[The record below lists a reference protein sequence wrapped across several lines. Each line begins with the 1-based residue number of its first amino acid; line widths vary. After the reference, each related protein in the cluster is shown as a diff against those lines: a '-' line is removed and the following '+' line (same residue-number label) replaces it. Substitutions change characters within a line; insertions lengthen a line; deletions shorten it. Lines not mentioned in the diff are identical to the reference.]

1 MAILK
6 LKGYFSLA
14 DLSYLTIKKAHRLL
28 QEGGCTA
35 LELTKYYLDRLD
47 QQDKI
52 VASSLTIC
60 RDQALASAREVD
72 KKIARGQSIGLLEG
86 IPYTA
91 KDMFLTKG
99 VRTTAASKILD
110 GFVAPYSATVI
121 EKLEMA
127 GAILLA
133 KVNQDEFAHGGS
145 TENSAYHPTHN
156 PWNKQ
161 HVPGGSSGGS
171 AAAVAVDIGVFSL
184 GTDTGGSI
192 RQPAS
197 FCGVVGFKPT
207 YGLVSRFGVVAMAS
221 SLDVIG
227 PLARSVEDV
236 ALVLDVIAGRDERD
250 ATTIELDNYDFS
262 NALKSK
268 QALKIGLIKEH
279 IDNLDEA
286 NRKAFDS
293 SCEELKKAGHQLS
306 EVSLGNIEMALPCY
320 YILTP
325 SEISSNLE
333 RYDGIRYGSSSQDAK
348 DLLMT
353 YKKTRGQFFGPEVK
367 RRILTGT
374 YTLSAGY
381 YDAYYKKAMQVRTLI
396 KKSFDRAFVEY
407 DILAGPTT
415 PTPAFELGAMSDP
428 VQMYQSDIMTAAVNL
443 AGIPALSQPAGLVEG
458 LPVGLQLMA
467 AQGDDAKLL
476 ATATT
481 FESQVGWHE
490 RRVKV

>member
-1 MAILK
+1 M
-6 LKGYFSLA
+6 A

-28 QEGGCTA
+28 QDGDCTA

-47 QQDKI
+47 QLDKT

-60 RDQALASAREVD
+60 RDQALARAKEVD
-72 KKIARGQSIGLLEG
+72 KKVASGQSIGLLEG

-110 GFVAPYSATVI
+110 SFVAPYSATAI
-121 EKLEMA
+121 EKLEAA

-145 TENSAYHPTHN
+145 TENSAYHLTRN
-156 PWNKQ
+156 PWDKQ
-161 HVPGGSSGGS
+161 RVPGGSSGGS
-171 AAAVAVDIGVFSL
+171 ATAVAADIGVFSL

-197 FCGVVGFKPT
+197 FCGVVGLKPT

-227 PLARSVEDV
+227 SLTRTVEDA
-236 ALVLDVIAGRDERD
+236 ALVLEVIAGRDEKD
-250 ATTIELDNYDFS
+250 ATTIELDNYDFT
-262 NALKSK
+262 NGLKTK
-268 QALKIGLIKEH
+268 QTLKIGLVREH
-279 IDNLDEA
+279 IENLDEA
-286 NRKAFDS
+286 NRRAFDS

-306 EVSLGNIEMALPCY
+306 EVSLENIEMALPCY

-333 RYDGIRYGSSSQDAK
+333 RYDGIRYGSTAKDAK
-348 DLLMT
+348 DLRMT
-353 YKKTRGQFFGPEVK
+353 YNKTRGQFFGPEVK

-396 KKSFDRAFVEY
+396 KESFDRAFAEY

-443 AGIPALSQPAGLVEG
+443 AGIPALSQSAGLVEG

-476 ATATT
+476 AAAAT
-481 FESQVGWHE
+481 FENQVGWHE
-490 RRVKV
+490 RRAMV